1 MTEERW
7 RRLSEWPMATAAG
20 MFLAAY
26 AWLVLAQPADGTA
39 RVGEAVMVLTW
50 VSPRSATAISPP
62 SRPPAG

>member
-26 AWLVLAQPADGTA
+26 AWLVLAQPAGGTA

-50 VSPRSATAISPP
+50 VSPPSATAISPP